1 MTPNI
6 LYTMSAERVDVD
18 HPELSAFF
26 FQQQAAYT
34 FCMKYCKH
42 KTVLEIGS
50 GSGYGANRIADVA
63 TSVLCIDKD
72 KTSIEKSKIIFQK
85 KNIQFICTGI
95 EQFHPHQQF
104 DVIISLQVIEHISP
118 HHLDQYLRTI
128 QASLKSNGI
137 CIFSTPNAPRSSYNE
152 NPYHYIEY
160 SGDAVHN
167 ILLKYFAEVKLY
179 GVTGDNRVER
189 FEDARKRR
197 VLSFFSFDPLSLR
210 KLLPRKIRQF
220 LFDLASFANRK
231 TLNAQIAEFRSISE
245 KNYRISPFNPNSAID
260 SIVVCQKPPVL

>member
-1 MTPNI
+1 MTPHI
-6 LYTMSAERVDVD
+6 LYTMSAERVDID

-34 FCMKYCKH
+34 FCMKYCKN

-72 KTSIEKSKIIFQK
+72 KTSIEKSKTIFQK
-85 KNIQFICTGI
+85 KNIQFACTSI
-95 EQFHPHQQF
+95 ECFHPRQKF

-118 HHLDQYLRTI
+118 KHLDQYLRTI
-128 QASLKSNGI
+128 QKSLKPDGV
-137 CIFSTPNAPRSSYNE
+137 CIFSTPNASRSSYNE
-152 NPYHYIEY
+152 NPYHFTEY
-160 SGDAVHN
+160 SGDALRH

-179 GVTGDNRVER
+179 GVTGDAQVER
-189 FEDARKRR
+189 FEQARKRR

-231 TLNAQIAEFRSISE
+231 ALNAQITEFRSISE
-245 KNYRISPFNPNSAID
+245 KNYRISPFNSNSAID
-260 SIVVCQKPPVL
+260 SIAVCRKPTAL

>member
-1 MTPNI
+1 MTPHI
-6 LYTMSAERVDVD
+6 LYTMSAERVDID

-34 FCMKYCKH
+34 FCMKYCKN

-72 KTSIEKSKIIFQK
+72 KTSIEKSKTIFQK
-85 KNIQFICTGI
+85 KNIQFACTSI
-95 EQFHPHQQF
+95 ECFHPRQKF

-118 HHLDQYLRTI
+118 KHLDQYLRT
-128 QASLKSNGI
+128 
-137 CIFSTPNAPRSSYNE
+137 NE
-152 NPYHYIEY
+152 NPYHFIEY
-160 SGDAVHN
+160 SGAALRR
-167 ILLKYFAEVKLY
+167 ILLKYFAKVKLY
-179 GVTGDNRVER
+179 GVMGDAQVER

-197 VLSFFSFDPLSLR
+197 VFSFFSFDPFSLR
-210 KLLPRKIRQF
+210 KLFPRKIRQF

-231 TLNAQIAEFRSISE
+231 ALNAQIAEFRSISE
-245 KNYRISPFNPNSAID
+245 KNYRISPFNSNSAID
-260 SIVVCQKPPVL
+260 SIAVCRKPTAL

>member
-1 MTPNI
+1 MTPHL

-34 FCMKYCKH
+34 FCLSYCMH

-63 TSVLCIDKD
+63 TSILCIDKD
-72 KTSIEKSKIIFQK
+72 KTSIEKSATVFQK
-85 KNIQFICTGI
+85 KNMRFVCTGI
-95 EQFHPHQQF
+95 EQFQPHQKF

-128 QASLKSNGI
+128 QTSLKPTGV

-152 NPYHYIEY
+152 NPYHFTEY
-160 SGDAVHN
+160 SGDRLRD

-179 GVTGDNRVER
+179 GVTGDKQVER
-189 FEDARKRR
+189 FEQARKQR
-197 VLSFFSFDPLSLR
+197 VLSFFSFDPFGLR
-210 KLLPRKIRQF
+210 KLLPRKVKQF
-220 LFDLASFANRK
+220 LFDFVSFANRK
-231 TLNAQIAEFRSISE
+231 ALNTQATEFRSISE
-245 KNYRISPFNPNSAID
+245 KNYHIGPFNANSAID
-260 SIVVCQKPPVL
+260 IVAVCQKPVVR